1 MCVWQQQSEQQQ
13 RREFLDQHREREAR
27 MREAEVLQV
36 KRRPS
41 LLSADQTY
49 QHTHGAHA
57 QLDRDRSVC
66 ML

>member
-1 MCVWQQQSEQQQ
+1 MCVWQQSEQQQ
-13 RREFLDQHREREAR
+13 RREFLDQHREAR